1 MRHRAVALILAAGAV
16 LLAYRMLWPS
26 DKSEDSTGLTDML
39 TDIAENATEIARELE
54 SIDWSKTVRA
64 VVYDADGEQVAE
76 ITDQAQIDEIFS
88 PLSQV
93 NGLAPTPDAEREY
106 VVEIWEP
113 ETVKLGQSA
122 DDVGEYI
129 GPGGRHLQG
138 LRRGH
143 AHGGSHQPLD
153 QPLERGRR
161 RRRHPRARVGPG

>member
-1 MRHRAVALILAAGAV
+1 MRHRAVALILAAT
-16 LLAYRMLWPS
+16 LSFSLAGCFGLG
-26 DKSEDSTGLTDML
+26 DKNEGSTGLTDML
-39 TDIAENATEIARELE
+39 TDMAENATEIARELE

-122 DDVGEYI
+122 DDVGEYKGLEVVTYEGSDVVTLTVVPI
-129 GPGGRHLQG
+129 SLSINLSSEGGV
-138 LRRGH
+138 
-143 AHGGSHQPLD
+143 AD
-153 QPLERGRR
+153 AI
-161 RRRHPRARVGPG
+161 RALA

>member
-1 MRHRAVALILAAGAV
+1 MRHRAVALILAAALSFSLTGCFG
-16 LLAYRMLWPS
+16 LG
-26 DKSEDSTGLTDML
+26 DKSEDSTSLTDML
-39 TDIAENATEIARELE
+39 TDMAENATEIARELE

-64 VVYDADGEQVAE
+64 VVYDADGTQVAE

-122 DDVGEYI
+122 DDVGEYKGLEVVTYKGSDVVTLTVVPI
-129 GPGGRHLQG
+129 SLSINLSSEGGV
-138 LRRGH
+138 
-143 AHGGSHQPLD
+143 AD
-153 QPLERGRR
+153 AI
-161 RRRHPRARVGPG
+161 RALA

>member
-1 MRHRAVALILAAGAV
+1 MRHRAVALILAAT
-16 LLAYRMLWPS
+16 LSFSLAGCFGLG
-26 DKSEDSTGLTDML
+26 DKNEGSTGLTDML
-39 TDIAENATEIARELE
+39 TDMAENATEIARELE

-64 VVYDADGEQVAE
+64 VVYDADGTQVAE

-122 DDVGEYI
+122 DDVGEYKGLEVVTYEGSDVVTLTVVPVSLSI
-129 GPGGRHLQG
+129 NLSSEGGV
-138 LRRGH
+138 
-143 AHGGSHQPLD
+143 AD
-153 QPLERGRR
+153 AI
-161 RRRHPRARVGPG
+161 RALA

>member
-1 MRHRAVALILAAGAV
+1 MRHRAVALILAAT
-16 LLAYRMLWPS
+16 LSFSLAGCFGLG
-26 DKSEDSTGLTDML
+26 DKNEGSTGLTDML
-39 TDIAENATEIARELE
+39 MDMAENATEIARELE

-113 ETVKLGQSA
+113 ETIKLGQSA
-122 DDVGEYI
+122 DDVGEYKGLEVVTYKDSDVVTLTVVPVSLSI
-129 GPGGRHLQG
+129 NLSSEGGV
-138 LRRGH
+138 
-143 AHGGSHQPLD
+143 AD
-153 QPLERGRR
+153 AI
-161 RRRHPRARVGPG
+161 RALA

>member
-1 MRHRAVALILAAGAV
+1 MRHRAVALILAAALSFSLTGCFG
-16 LLAYRMLWPS
+16 LG

-93 NGLAPTPDAEREY
+93 
-106 VVEIWEP
+106 
-113 ETVKLGQSA
+113 ETAWLPHQMQSGSTWSRSGSPRPSSW
-122 DDVGEYI
+122 DK
-129 GPGGRHLQG
+129 
-138 LRRGH
+138 H
-143 AHGGSHQPLD
+143 AI
-153 QPLERGRR
+153 
-161 RRRHPRARVGPG
+161 

>member
-1 MRHRAVALILAAGAV
+1 MRHRAVAIALAAA
-16 LLAYRMLWPS
+16 LSFSLAGCFGLGEK
-26 DKSEDSTGLTDML
+26 DEDSTGLTDML
-39 TDIAENATEIARELE
+39 TDMAENATEVARELE

-76 ITDQAQIDEIFS
+76 ITDQAQSDEIFS

-122 DDVGEYI
+122 DDVGEYKGLEVVTYKGSDVVTLTVVPI
-129 GPGGRHLQG
+129 SLSINLSSEGGV
-138 LRRGH
+138 
-143 AHGGSHQPLD
+143 AD
-153 QPLERGRR
+153 AI
-161 RRRHPRARVGPG
+161 RALA

>member
-1 MRHRAVALILAAGAV
+1 MRHRAVALILAAT
-16 LLAYRMLWPS
+16 LSFSLAGCFGLG
-26 DKSEDSTGLTDML
+26 DKNEGSTGLTDML
-39 TDIAENATEIARELE
+39 TDMAENATEIARELE

-113 ETVKLGQSA
+113 ETIKLGQSA
-122 DDVGEYI
+122 DDVGEYKGLEVVTYEGSDVVTLTVVPI
-129 GPGGRHLQG
+129 SLSINLSSEGGV
-138 LRRGH
+138 
-143 AHGGSHQPLD
+143 AD
-153 QPLERGRR
+153 AI
-161 RRRHPRARVGPG
+161 RALA